1 MKYGQL
7 NLLNGLI
14 NDEKG
19 QGSAELI
26 LIVGGII
33 VIILVVVSMYKS
45 YLSDLGT
52 EIGSNEMKTLNS
64 SFSDIASRFEWFN
77 FYFKFYFYYFTFTKI
92 YYPIKQIV

>member
-7 NLLNGLI
+7 NLLKGLI
-14 NDEKG
+14 NDENG

-64 SFSDIASRFEWFN
+64 SFSDIASRFE
-77 FYFKFYFYYFTFTKI
+77 
-92 YYPIKQIV
+92 